1 MRGIPRASSPSAL
14 GETPCWPPS
23 TVKVALAGGRPGSWV
38 RYSADR
44 AFGLRGDVKPS
55 KELSPL
61 PRLDE
66 PFPVMGCDYLSSFET
81 LNSPREMKLL
91 KKITLYSG
99 SLGSG
104 VDEERS

>member
-1 MRGIPRASSPSAL
+1 VPRARLLLARRPAGRCRPSRL
-14 GETPCWPPS
+14 LW
-23 TVKVALAGGRPGSWV
+23 LAGGL
-38 RYSADR
+38 
-44 AFGLRGDVKPS
+44 GLGYGTPLIGPFRGPRGDVKPS

-66 PFPVMGCDYLSSFET
+66 PFPVMGCDYLSSFEN